1 MNFSKSQ
8 YFLVFLLLLI
18 IILSLPLGDN
28 GQQLMSN
35 PIALYFFGILGNK
48 SEINLLEISQAGILC
63 YAIYETI
70 KVRKLF
76 LKKFN
81 LLSFFLR
88 LGLLLFLFYEEISFL
103 TKGKFEFATY
113 TSNNQ
118 LNIHNAFVWKKLIL
132 ENFQIPII
140 NYQFSLSYYVFI
152 LILGTLFIGFGG
164 YLKILKKI
172 KPLFLEKQYSFF
184 FLIYT
189 ANIFLRSILLRL
201 NLTESDSFLN
211 GELLELHMYS
221 VLLIDTLFK
230 NNRLTKSK
238 SKFE

>member
-8 YFLVFLLLLI
+8 YLLILLLFLI
-18 IILSLPLGDN
+18 IILSLPFGDN
-28 GQQLMSN
+28 GQQLMSH
-35 PIALYFFGILGNK
+35 PIPLYFFGILGNK

-81 LLSFFLR
+81 FLSFFLR
-88 LGLLLFLFYEEISFL
+88 LGLLIFLFYEEISFL
-103 TKGKFEFATY
+103 TKGRFEFTSY

-164 YLKILKKI
+164 YLKRLKKI

-189 ANIFLRSILLRL
+189 ANILLRSVLFRL
-201 NLTESDSFLN
+201 NLTKADWILN
-211 GELLELHMYS
+211 GELLEFYMYS

-238 SKFE
+238 SKFL